1 MDFAALTA
9 AVAESAPVVAE
20 VVPTVPGRTLHIDGD
35 GLAYF
40 AGGNEDMTTSTSRSI
55 LLGKVG
61 NMKDACGAEKVVLH
75 LTASGSTK
83 GDRYA
88 VAVTKPYQGNRTN
101 SQRPKNWA
109 YLRNFMLESGHPD
122 FTVKNWHDREA
133 DDGFG
138 YIATARPNDVVG
150 TDDKDMRMLPGLHIQ
165 WRGHALVNVPQGCFE
180 LVVDDKTYGH
190 KFFWWQ
196 MLRGDTA
203 DNIPGLPSHPN
214 HKRGVGEAAATALL
228 GEASNNQEAYEAVR
242 AAYKAYAPGNWDR
255 LLCEQ
260 ASLLWMR
267 RDRLAHLNDW
277 LAYLGKEIAF
287 EDFIHEAAKEQY
299 DRVEA
304 LKKEAHAISQAASQ

>member
-20 VVPTVPGRTLHIDGD
+20 VIPTVKGRTLHIDGD

-40 AGGNEDMTTSTSRSI
+40 AGGKEETTTSTSRSI
-55 LLGKVG
+55 LLNKVG

-88 VAVTKPYQGNRTN
+88 VASTKPYQGNRTN

-138 YIATARPNDVVG
+138 YIASVRPDDVVG
-150 TDDKDMRMLPGLHIQ
+150 TDDKDMRMLPGLHIV
-165 WRGHALVNVPQGCFE
+165 WRGHALVDVPQGCFE
-180 LVVDDKTYGH
+180 LVHDGKTYGY

-196 MLRGDTA
+196 MLRGDVA
-203 DNIPGLPSHPN
+203 DNIPGLPSHPL
-214 HKRGVGEAAATALL
+214 HKRGVGEAGATALL
-228 GEASNNQEAYEAVR
+228 GDASNNQEAYAAVR
-242 AAYKAYAPGNWDR
+242 EAYKAYSPGNWDR
-255 LLCEQ
+255 LFCEQ

-267 RDRLAHLNDW
+267 RDRGAHLNDW
-277 LAYLGKEIAF
+277 LAYLSKSVKF
-287 EDFIHEAAKEQY
+287 EDFIYETAKEQH
-299 DRVEA
+299 DWVEA
-304 LKKEAHAISQAASQ
+304 RKEEARVISQAASQ

>member
-1 MDFAALTA
+1 
-9 AVAESAPVVAE
+9 
-20 VVPTVPGRTLHIDGD
+20 
-35 GLAYF
+35 
-40 AGGNEDMTTSTSRSI
+40 MTTSTSRSI

-88 VAVTKPYQGNRTN
+88 AAVTKPYQGNRTN

-138 YIATARPNDVVG
+138 YIATARLNDVVG

-203 DNIPGLPSHPN
+203 DNIPGLPSHPDW
-214 HKRGVGEAAATALL
+214 KRGVGEAGATALL
-228 GEASNNQEAYEAVR
+228 GSASNNQEAYEAVR

-255 LLCEQ
+255 LFCEQ

-277 LAYLGKEIAF
+277 LAYLGKEVAF

-304 LKKEAHAISQAASQ
+304 LKQEARRVQDAATIT